1 MPLDPLAPPAPRG
14 HRHWSLSTLLAHHP
28 LPWAR
33 GSATPSSSEKP
44 TLLLLGDGRCLR
56 TRRMLEEALA
66 PLAGSALADRFNFTF
81 FDRDYGVAPER
92 LARWHAIV
100 HQQPAPSPLLVF
112 FSPEGRPFL
121 TASALSGPQG
131 GYGPEAER
139 VLTAILEQLET
150 DRSAVE
156 AQGTAILEA
165 EAEALGALPGLGR
178 WGPIEKAFRA
188 ALAQAT
194 DPREYGVGTGP
205 KQPFPALLGAQLA
218 IPELRDD
225 AMMTLTALCRRG
237 LQDHVG
243 GGFFNHSLDRS
254 WREPYPERRI
264 DHTAHLLLTLTEAL
278 RYGPDPLFS
287 QALSRGTAWLCDL
300 LEAHGGRLPVA
311 EHTVLRDDPQAPFLY
326 HRADLARGLPE
337 QTYTVLE
344 TLYGLDKAANAGR
357 LWRLERR
364 DSWRSVV
371 DRLGLESSAA
381 REALETG
388 LDWLKTQRP
397 ALDFTALYPTLGNAL
412 AARALLVAG
421 AQLSDE
427 RALSHG
433 QALLEELL
441 QDGVDDVPLAW
452 SLGEMGWVA
461 DPAAPPSTLEARLG
475 AQGAL
480 LLGIFEAL
488 QVDWHPLLAARGE
501 QLAAALAED
510 FSFEAVEAGDGARQS
525 PLVMALEALLIA
537 AALFQSSA
545 WEEIGRKKL
554 TELSS
559 PARGRPLHY
568 ASALNLAQ
576 QLPEVVVL
584 RGPDARARAAAL
596 RQGAEDR
603 RGFRRWAFTPPA
615 PWLAAH
621 VAEDGDAWDQLRLTA
636 AGPAQSIAPTQDS
649 EAPRGGAKVLAFPGP
664 KGKSAS

>member
-14 HRHWSLSTLLAHHP
+14 HRHWSLTTLLAHHP
-28 LPWAR
+28 LPWTR
-33 GSATPSSSEKP
+33 GSATPSPGEKP

-56 TRRMLEEALA
+56 TRRMLEDALA
-66 PLAGSALADRFNFTF
+66 PLAGSALADAFHFTF

-139 VLTAILEQLET
+139 VLTAIREQLET
-150 DRSAVE
+150 DREAVE

-165 EAEALGALPGLGR
+165 EAEALGALPGLGG

-218 IPELRDD
+218 IPALRDD

-237 LQDHVG
+237 LQDHAG

-264 DHTAHLLLTLTEAL
+264 DQTALLLLTLTEAL

-287 QALSRGTAWLCDL
+287 QALGRGTAWLCDL
-300 LEAHGGRLPVA
+300 LEDHGGRLPVA

-326 HRADLARGLPE
+326 HRAELARGLPE
-337 QTYTVLE
+337 TTFAVLE

-371 DRLGLESSAA
+371 DRLGLESPAA
-381 REALETG
+381 REALDTG
-388 LDWLKTQRP
+388 LDWLKNHRP

-421 AQLSDE
+421 AALSDE
-427 RALSHG
+427 RALTHG

-441 QDGVDDVPLAW
+441 QDGAEDLPLAW
-452 SLGEMGWVA
+452 SLGELGWLG
-461 DPAAPPSTLEARLG
+461 DPAAPPSTPAARLG
-475 AQGAL
+475 VQGAL
-480 LLGIFEAL
+480 LLGLFEAL
-488 QVDWHPLLAARGE
+488 QGDWHPLLAARGE
-501 QLAAALAED
+501 QLAAAMAED
-510 FSFEAVEAGDGARQS
+510 LSFDAVEAGDGARQS

-537 AALFQSSA
+537 AALFQNPR
-545 WEEIGRKKL
+545 WDEIGRTKL
-554 TELSS
+554 AQLSS

-568 ASALNLAQ
+568 ASALTLAQ
-576 QLPEVVVL
+576 QLPEVVLL
-584 RGPDARARAAAL
+584 RGPDARAQAAAL
-596 RQGAEDR
+596 RQGGEDR
-603 RGFRRWAFTPPA
+603 KGVRRWTFAPPA

-621 VAEDGDAWDQLRLTA
+621 VDHAAASWNQLRLTA
-636 AGPAQSIAPTQDS
+636 TGPQQTPAPAT

-664 KGKSAS
+664 KAKPAP